1 MEFKAFIVFCF
12 AFFVFTVSGFSVSKR
27 EAAEEKDTV
36 SKYTVKIHD
45 GEKDIDET
53 LEINTESETETIN
66 VPDDGN
72 TSDSAPGAVKS
83 VYDFKRNLAMHRMS
97 NQKACFLS
105 NSTDNL
111 PNPGDLKKVFD
122 EGSSLNPSQDSFEY
136 ATDGTLDD
144 RSMLSDE
151 MKELCDGLPIY
162 VITQKSSVE
171 VEKQN
176 NLNREKRW
184 ICGYSCCW
192 IRYKYC
198 YWWGCCR
205 YIWIYR
211 CYYTCFW

>member
-45 GEKDIDET
+45 GEKEIDET
-53 LEINTESETETIN
+53 LEINTEDETETIN

-72 TSDSAPGAVKS
+72 TSASAPGAVKS

-111 PNPGDLKKVFD
+111 PNPGDLKKVLD
-122 EGSSLNPSQDSFEY
+122 EGSSSSPSQDSFEY
-136 ATDGTLDD
+136 MVDGTLDD

-176 NLNREKRW
+176 SLNREKRW
-184 ICGYSCCW
+184 PCW
-192 IRYKYC
+192 YHYRCVRYRYC
-198 YWWGCCR
+198 YRRWCCR
-205 YIWIYR
+205 YLYICR
-211 CYYTCFW
+211 RYYVCSG

>member
-12 AFFVFTVSGFSVSKR
+12 AFFVVTVSGFSVSKR
-27 EAAEEKDTV
+27 EATEEKDTV

-45 GEKDIDET
+45 GEKEIDET
-53 LEINTESETETIN
+53 LEINTEDETETID

-72 TSDSAPGAVKS
+72 TSASAPGAVKS

-122 EGSSLNPSQDSFEY
+122 EGSSLSPSQDSFEY
-136 ATDGTLDD
+136 MVDGTLDD

-176 NLNREKRW
+176 SLNREKRW
-184 ICGYSCCW
+184 TFRYRCCW
-192 IRYKYC
+192 IFYKYC
-198 YWWGCCR
+198 YWRGCCR
-205 YIWIYR
+205 YIWIYH
-211 CYYTCFW
+211 CYYTYLW